1 MTGLP
6 VTGAPAIDASALRFA
21 LRAARPSLL
30 SGLLCCGFALAAPGA
45 PQNAPMS
52 GGAPPLPDA
61 APPAVARDIGVAEL
75 PLLVTEPPAAETEP
89 EIPAPVTGGADSAL
103 NPFSP
108 LLLPSPERTAEPPP
122 PAQPPVAAEPPPSA
136 PPAPSA
142 APTATAP
149 APEAAPVAPAPV
161 PRARLSTPSIPAA
174 LGARMQPAA
183 TGTLRTGI
191 LGRTLGASSATT
203 NPLAEAAAIRVPSSL
218 APPETLSATRGTLT
232 PLGLAGGDG
241 YATAAENR
249 VSRSLRERRV
259 AFTAMV
265 TGTGI
270 FRVGEGAAP
279 VLMAVGDRLPG
290 TDLVLS
296 RLTSRSA
303 QFTED
308 DARHTLSLNP

>member
-1 MTGLP
+1 
-6 VTGAPAIDASALRFA
+6 VF
-21 LRAARPSLL
+21 RAARLSLRSGLL
-30 SGLLCCGFALAAPGA
+30 SGLLCCGFTLAAPGA
-45 PQNAPMS
+45 PENAPMS

-61 APPAVARDIGVAEL
+61 EPPAVARDVGVAEL
-75 PLLVTEPPAAETEP
+75 PLLVTEPPAAEAEP
-89 EIPAPVTGGADSAL
+89 EIPAPVTGGADSTL

-108 LLLPSPERTAEPPP
+108 LLLPSPERAAEPPP
-122 PAQPPVAAEPPPSA
+122 PAQPPVAAEPPPST
-136 PPAPSA
+136 PPAPSTGL
-142 APTATAP
+142 PAP
-149 APEAAPVAPAPV
+149 APETAPIVPAPA

-191 LGRTLGASSATT
+191 LGRTLGASSTT
-203 NPLAEAAAIRVPSSL
+203 PNPLAEAAAIRVPPSL
-218 APPETLSATRGTLT
+218 TPPQAPSTTRGALT

-270 FRVGEGAAP
+270 FRVGEGTAP

-296 RLTSRSA
+296 RLTSRAA